1 MSALLT
7 KLDRLLA
14 LAASPNDHEARNAA
28 MLACRLIRENKLVIT
43 EPGGTSADNGRVD
56 AAWVNDL
63 YAAVRGAGERAPPR
77 RVVDEVRREGA
88 KEPANLDELL
98 RKGAEVL
105 EGVIPKGRK

>member
-28 MLACRLIRENKLVIT
+28 MLACRLIRDNKLVIT
-43 EPGGTSADNGRVD
+43 EPGTVTTTGTPD
-56 AAWVNDL
+56 AWLGDI
-63 YAAVRGAGERAPPR
+63 YAAVRTAGERSPSR
-77 RVVDEVRREGA
+77 RVVDEIRREGA
-88 KEPANLDELL
+88 NAPANLDELL

-105 EGVIPKGRK
+105 EGVVPKGRK